1 MSVYLIAQLNIHDR
15 ATYDKYVSGF
25 MEIFDKYGGRVLAVD
40 EAAKVLEGHWDYAR
54 TVLLEVRR
62 APDRPDA
69 ALPPLRQG
77 QPDGQPLLHP
87 LRQPAAVTPPRCG

>member
-40 EAAKVLEGHWDYAR
+40 EAARVLEGHWDYAR
-54 TVLLEVRR
+54 TVLLEFPTQAQASAWYHSAEYQDLAQHRH
-62 APDRPDA
+62 AASDA
-69 ALPPLRQG
+69 NIVLIG
-77 QPDGQPLLHP
+77 G
-87 LRQPAAVTPPRCG
+87 AA